1 LTLAI
6 AFDWE
11 IEDCSMIDAG
21 EEGYIKTADR
31 FLTRMMK
38 PWERAHARADQLEKD
53 SELIGC

>member
-1 LTLAI
+1 
-6 AFDWE
+6 
-11 IEDCSMIDAG
+11 MIDAG